1 MWSVPDVNHVSGT
14 DRFGLATPARLA
26 LPILRVQTCDLRLRS
41 CKNEPKQYLT
51 MVYSA
56 LVLGV
61 SFGSDWLGL
70 NGVSG
75 QGHGTDRRVSGKP
88 TF

>member
-1 MWSVPDVNHVSGT
+1 M
-14 DRFGLATPARLA
+14 AT
-26 LPILRVQTCDLRLRS
+26 PILRVRTCDLRLRRAEKS
-41 CKNEPKQYLT
+41 SETIFDNGL
-51 MVYSA
+51 SA